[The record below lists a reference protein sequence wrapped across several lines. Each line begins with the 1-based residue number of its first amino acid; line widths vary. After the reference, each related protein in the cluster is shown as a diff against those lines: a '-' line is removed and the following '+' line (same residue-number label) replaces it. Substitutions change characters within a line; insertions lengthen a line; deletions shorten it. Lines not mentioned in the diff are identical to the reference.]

1 MIKKIVATLLLFT
14 LWVQAFA
21 VNPDDLLRP
30 DVAFKANATALSP
43 NRIKATW
50 NIADKYYMYRER
62 FSFKSDTPGITLGD
76 AIIPKG
82 KIKDDP
88 GFGSVETYRNQV
100 AIEIPVIRD
109 ASAAGATTLLLKT
122 VSQGCADAGVCY
134 PPQKVNLSLAL
145 DAQSA
150 PVNKAENAPKKK
162 QSLADQLGLSAL
174 MGNNAA
180 PLPPEQAFKLKLNT
194 EDGQL
199 LKANWAVTKGHYLY
213 QDKIK
218 LRIIE
223 PSTGLSLSDLNLPE
237 GVDEVDPFFGEIT
250 TYNKDFF
257 VTAKVDG
264 NQQQLADAITLKA
277 SYQGCSKL
285 TGICYPPQHETL
297 SVKFDQGQ
305 LIKVAA
311 TTLASENDIA
321 SKPLSDSFSDT
332 MSSSK
337 SDPKSDPMT
346 MLGKP
351 DVTIGLGQMDPI
363 PLASIA
369 NSSPMIEKSDLAS
382 QLGITSLETGLA
394 PLDPDQAFVF
404 DLSATN
410 HDRLN
415 ARWDIVK
422 GHYLYQHKFKFE
434 LLDAPAGITLGKAQL
449 PKGKAE
455 HDQYFGDI
463 VTYYDSFDAKLAII
477 GNDNHVLD
485 AVTVKTSYQGCSKL
499 TGICYPPQFKTQTVS
514 LASFNDAAVTNTSN
528 NTDTSNTTAQNTN
541 TENKSTQALTNNAV
555 TDSGKA
561 LSVDGTLPVDGKV
574 SEQDGFINKLTNG
587 SFFNSLIIFF
597 LAGLA
602 LTFTPCV
609 FPMIPI
615 LSGIIAGQG
624 SDNNTRKSFFLSL
637 SYVLAMAVTYAV
649 VGVIAAL
656 SGENLQVALQNPWVI
671 GAFALLFVLLSLS
684 MFGFYELQMPASIQ
698 SKLTNISNSQTGGS
712 MMNAGIMGFLSAL
725 IVGPCVTAP
734 LIAAL
739 VYIAQTKDVLL
750 GGLSL
755 FALGL
760 GMGVPLLIIGT
771 SAGKILPRAGAW
783 MDNVKAGFGIM
794 MLALGIWMLER
805 ILPFEIIVVLTG
817 ILVVFTGIYMGA
829 LDALNEAST
838 GWKRFF
844 KAAGLVVLIYGVT
857 LLIGAASGNASL
869 LKPLKGFGGGVSQ
882 VSAEPQHLVF
892 KQVKGIAGINDALA
906 LAKQRNQTV
915 MLDFYAD
922 WCISC
927 KEMEHT
933 TFTNKAVIDSLK
945 NTLLIQADVTANDDL
960 DKALLKQFGLFGPPA
975 ILFFDKSSQ
984 EKLPYRIVGYKG
996 ADDFHQHIQ
1005 QFQGTLQ

>member
-1 MIKKIVATLLLFT
+1 MIKKIFASLLLLLLT
-14 LWVQAFA
+14 IQAYA

-30 DVAFKANATALSP
+30 DVAFKASLSKVSE
-43 NRIKATW
+43 NKIKATW
-50 NIADKYYMYRER
+50 DIADAYYMYRKR
-62 FSFKSDTPGITLGD
+62 FKFESATPGITLGEVV
-76 AIIPKG
+76 IPKG

-88 GFGSVETYRNQV
+88 GFGKVETYRNQV
-100 AIEIPVIRD
+100 AIEIPLIRD
-109 ASAAGATTLLLKT
+109 ASASKAIELSLKT

-134 PPQKVNLSLAL
+134 PPQKKTLMIGL
-145 DAQSA
+145 DAIKVASK
-150 PVNKAENAPKKK
+150 VDSSKDNGEKTNN
-162 QSLADQLGLSAL
+162 LANELGLSGL
-174 MGNNAA
+174 INSNP
-180 PLPPEQAFKLKLNT
+180 PLPPEEAFQLKLET
-194 EDGQL
+194 TDKQI
-199 LKANWAVTKGHYLY
+199 LKANWTVTKGHYLY

-223 PSTGLSLSDLNLPE
+223 PKKGLNIGDLDLPK

-250 TYNKDFF
+250 TYNKDFA

-264 NQQQLADAITLKA
+264 EEDLLAGTITVKA

-297 SVKFDQGQ
+297 KLNFKPAQ

-311 TTLASENDIA
+311 PAIDSLATDNISSDPLA
-321 SKPLSDSFSDT
+321 MMKKPDLMMAAADPIEGLSST
-332 MSSSK
+332 ISSS
-337 SDPKSDPMT
+337 P
-346 MLGKP
+346 
-351 DVTIGLGQMDPI
+351 
-363 PLASIA
+363 A
-369 NSSPMIEKSDLAS
+369 IEKSDLAS
-382 QLGITSLETGLA
+382 QLGITNLDTGLE

-404 DLSATN
+404 DLTAT
-410 HDRLN
+410 DKQTLN

-422 GHYLYQHKFKFE
+422 GHYLYQHKIKFE
-434 LLDAPAGITLGKAQL
+434 IVNAIQGLSLGKPKL
-449 PKGKAE
+449 PKGKE
-455 HDQYFGDI
+455 ENDQYFGDI
-463 VTYYDSFDAKLAII
+463 VSYYDSFDAKVPVL
-477 GNDNHVLD
+477 GNESGT
-485 AVTVKTSYQGCSKL
+485 AESITVKTSYQGCSKL
-499 TGICYPPQFKTQTVS
+499 TGICYPPQYKTQKVNLAAAKDAKTVANVETKNS
-514 LASFNDAAVTNTSN
+514 VSDVQTS
-528 NTDTSNTTAQNTN
+528 TTPNPV
-541 TENKSTQALTNNAV
+541 TNNAV
-555 TDSGKA
+555 TIND
-561 LSVDGTLPVDGKV
+561 TKV
-574 SEQDGFINKLTNG
+574 SEQDGLINKMTNG
-587 SFFNSLIIFF
+587 SFFNSLLIFF

-671 GAFALLFVLLSLS
+671 GAFAILFVLLSLS

-698 SKLTNISNSQTGGS
+698 TKLTNISNSQTGGS

-739 VYIAQTKDVLL
+739 VYIAQTKDVVL

-794 MLALGIWMLER
+794 MLALAIWMLER
-805 ILPFEIIVVLTG
+805 ILPFNIIVILTGVLT
-817 ILVVFTGIYMGA
+817 VFTGIYMGA
-829 LDALNEAST
+829 LDSLSEAST

-869 LKPLKGFGGGVSQ
+869 LKPLKGFSGGVAHTT
-882 VSAEPQHLVF
+882 AEPQHLVF
-892 KQVKGIAGINDALA
+892 KQVKGITGVDNALA
-906 LAKQRNQTV
+906 LAKQNKQAV

-933 TFTNKAVIDSLK
+933 TFTNKNVIESLK
-945 NTLLIQADVTANDDL
+945 DTLLIQADVTLDDEQ
-960 DKALLKQFGLFGPPA
+960 DKALNKRYGLFGPPA

-984 EKLPYRIVGYKG
+984 ENKPYRIVGYKG
-996 ADDFHQHIQ
+996 AEEFEAHVK
-1005 QFQGTLQ
+1005 QFNKTLRK